1 MQPQAP
7 AAKRRKSAKGS
18 AAGGGSAVPAIEQPT
33 SGRQT
38 STSGTAQTAEP
49 TTAAA
54 APSKAAIMRG
64 ASAAAEAI
72 GNGAVPAKRGKATK
86 RKHGR
91 PEAAAPGAA
100 RPDGAAAAVQSNLE
114 AAGVEVVPVAELRA
128 SEAAGANGAAPGE
141 PPFRN
146 KEKVLMLT
154 SRGIPPR

>member
-1 MQPQAP
+1 VFMPQQAP
-7 AAKRRKSAKGS
+7 GAKRKKSAKGS
-18 AAGGGSAVPAIEQPT
+18 AAGGGSAVPAAQPAT
-33 SGRQT
+33 VRQ
-38 STSGTAQTAEP
+38 SSRSGTAQTVKP
-49 TTAAA
+49 TTVAA
-54 APSKAAIMRG
+54 APSKAATVMG

-72 GNGAVPAKRGKATK
+72 GNGAVAAKCGKATK

-100 RPDGAAAAVQSNLE
+100 KPDGAAAVQSSLE
-114 AAGVEVVPVAELRA
+114 AAEVEVVPVAELRA